1 MLTNDQVSGLR
12 VAFERIADPVTEYII
27 QDVARRVSEAGQL
40 TSTAAYQIWRA
51 QNLGMSR
58 KEIEKA
64 VAAILKKSNAEVKQ
78 LFKQAAEVGYRFDLD
93 QLPTSEAIPFEDNT
107 SIQQIVDAAV
117 SLADEN
123 FQNITQTLGFQT
135 PDGTVH
141 PLLDAYQKTTD
152 FAFQQV
158 ITGATDYSTAIRR
171 ACSKLAAN
179 GVRSIDYA
187 SGVHTSLEAAIRR
200 NMMGGLGLMVE
211 QISQKNHDDLGADG
225 WELSAHANSAPDHE
239 PFQGKQ
245 YTDEEYQALNNML
258 IRRIGTLNC
267 GHNAFPIILGVNE
280 PQHTKEEL
288 AKFREDNE
296 KGVTVD
302 GKHYTGYEATQMQRK
317 IERSIRAQK
326 RRVLAAEASGDKE
339 TLTTAQIRLQR
350 LRQEYGRFSKAAG
363 LRTENERLHVAGF
376 GRKQAAHLS
385 SNKKLQA
392 GGQVKDYAEW
402 DKKRTAKASSE
413 YEIIRE
419 ADDIKAVAR
428 SSGMTEADIQVI
440 KNHVFFNEH
449 ELYDGRGRFAAS
461 YDMAVAWNRLAKG
474 TPKERDI
481 LLLRHELLESQL
493 EKEYNLTASKAHAL
507 AKKTYNWEKKLY
519 DDLGEEGEPDGLL

>member
-1 MLTNDQVSGLR
+1 MLTNDQVSALR
-12 VAFERIADPVTEYII
+12 VAFEKIANPVTEYII
-27 QDVARRVSEAGQL
+27 QDVARRVSQAGQL

-64 VAAILKKSNAEVKQ
+64 VATILKKSNAEVKK
-78 LFKQAAEVGYRFDLD
+78 LFRQAAEVGYRFDLD
-93 QLPTSEAIPFEDNT
+93 QLPTSEAIPFEDNA
-107 SIQQIVDAAV
+107 SIQQIVEAAV
-117 SLADEN
+117 ALADES

-158 ITGATDYSTAIRR
+158 ITGATDYNTAIRR

-245 YTDEEYQALNNML
+245 YTDEQYQALNNML

-267 GHNAFPIILGVNE
+267 GHNAFPVILGVNE

-288 AKFREDNE
+288 AKFRADNE

-302 GKHYTGYEATQMQRK
+302 GRHYTGYEATQMQRK

-339 TLTTAQIRLQR
+339 TLTIAQIRLQR

-363 LRTENERLHVAGF
+363 LRTENERAQVAGF
-376 GRKQAAHLS
+376 GKGQAARASGAIRKIGAENAYLYELDISRRATLRKHPEYALPS
-385 SNKKLQA
+385 ADKALLQDEKFTKYLFNTENPRGWAKGVAFQSRLGYNADNWMELQA
-392 GGQVKDYAEW
+392 EIQSRAPLFP
-402 DKKRTAKASSE
+402 AKPKGDAGH
-413 YEIIRE
+413 
-419 ADDIKAVAR
+419 
-428 SSGMTEADIQVI
+428 GMTYEQKLILFG
-440 KNHVFFNEH
+440 KNNTPANVVVSWIVE
-449 ELYDGRGRFAAS
+449 DGRPRMTSA
-461 YDMAVAWNRLAKG
+461 YIKEVKG
-474 TPKERDI
+474 
-481 LLLRHELLESQL
+481 HG
-493 EKEYNLTASKAHAL
+493 H
-507 AKKTYNWEKKLY
+507 
-519 DDLGEEGEPDGLL
+519 